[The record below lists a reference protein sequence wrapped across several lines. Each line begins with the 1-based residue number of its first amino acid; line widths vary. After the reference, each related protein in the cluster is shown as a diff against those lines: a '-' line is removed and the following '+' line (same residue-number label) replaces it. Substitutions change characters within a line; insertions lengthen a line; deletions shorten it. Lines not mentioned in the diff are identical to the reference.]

1 MPSDMKSLNTL
12 FNNALFRIPDYQRGY
27 AWTAKQLEDFWQDLV
42 RLTEDRKHYTGQL
55 TLEAV
60 KEPVWKGWEDDAWL
74 IRDVGFTPYYVVD
87 GQQRL
92 TTAIILLKCMID
104 RVGPTGSLAHRST
117 VEIEKQFLVYRSG
130 ELLRTCLFGYEKDN
144 PSHEYLKTQIL
155 GLPSVQNQ
163 HTRTLYTANLASAR
177 EFFTVRLKDAK
188 PEDLERWFRALT
200 QRFLFN
206 IHELGDDLDVFV
218 AFETMNNRGKPLS
231 KLELLKNRLIY
242 LSTLLPAPVTPVE
255 RQHMRRDINDAWKT
269 AYEFLGR
276 VEDQSLDDDDFLRAH
291 WIIYYPYAREDA
303 WEYAS
308 VLLDRNFTAKSVL
321 DSKLKAA
328 DLHTYVRSIQSSV
341 RKWHAMHFPAMAD
354 GIPAETKPWLERLN
368 RLRWGAFG
376 PLVMAALQTGNSSES
391 LLRLFVTAERFRFV
405 VNRLCRVRADTGD
418 NRFYRMA
425 EQVYHRVR
433 PLDEVTERI
442 HELVADYFWL
452 DRFKD
457 EMKAQKHNFYDWHGI
472 RYFLFEYEQHLRQK
486 AAMQAEKLDWVAF
499 SSVKGDNVSIE
510 HIYPQTPKPGE
521 WPEFDVLPEAQRSS
535 LCHSLGNLL
544 ALSTSK
550 NSKLSNRPFA
560 AKRVDSNGVIGY
572 HNGSYSE
579 IEVAKQAAWTP
590 ADVVARGLAM
600 LQFLEQRWNIV
611 LGSDADKRT
620 LLGV

>member
-1 MPSDMKSLNTL
+1 MPSDMKSLKTL

-27 AWTAKQLEDFWQDLV
+27 AWTAQQLGDFWQDLV

-104 RVGPTGSLAHRST
+104 RVGPTGTLAHQST
-117 VEIEKQFLVYRSG
+117 AEIEKQFLVYRSG
-130 ELLRTCLFGYEKDN
+130 GVLHTCLFGYEKDN

-163 HTRTLYTANLASAR
+163 HTRTLYTANLAAAR
-177 EFFTVRLKDAK
+177 EFFNAHLKKAK
-188 PEDLERWFRALT
+188 PEDLERWYRALT
-200 QRFLFN
+200 QRFLFS
-206 IHELGDDLDVFV
+206 IHELSDDLDVFV
-218 AFETMNNRGKPLS
+218 AFETMNNRGKALS
-231 KLELLKNRLIY
+231 KLERLKNRLIY
-242 LSTLLPAPVTPVE
+242 LSTLLPAPVTPDE
-255 RQHMRRDINDAWKT
+255 RQHIRRDINDAWKT

-276 VEDQSLDDDDFLRAH
+276 VEDQALNDDDFLRAH
-291 WIIYYPYAREDA
+291 WIMYYSYVKEDL

-308 VLLDRNFTAKSVL
+308 VLLNRKFTAKSVL
-321 DSKLKAA
+321 DGALKAA
-328 DLHTYVRSIQSSV
+328 DLLTYVRSIQSSV
-341 RKWHAMHFPAMAD
+341 RKWHAMHFPTVAD
-354 GIPAETKPWLERLN
+354 GIPAETKPWLERLS

-376 PLVMAALQTGNSSES
+376 PLVMAALQTVSSGES
-391 LLRLFVTAERFRFV
+391 MVRLLVAAERFRFV
-405 VNRLCRVRADTGD
+405 INRLCKLRADTGD
-418 NRFYRMA
+418 SRFYRMA
-425 EQVYHRVR
+425 EEVSKGEQ
-433 PLDEVTERI
+433 LDAVTGRI
-442 HELVADYFWL
+442 NELVAGFFSL
-452 DRFKD
+452 ERFQYEIK
-457 EMKAQKHNFYDWHGI
+457 MQAHNFYDWHGI
-472 RYFLFEYEQHLRQK
+472 RYFLFEYEQHLRQT

-499 SSVKGDNVSIE
+499 STVKGDNVSIE

-521 WPEFDVLPEAQRSS
+521 WPEFDALPEAERSR

-550 NSKLSNRPFA
+550 NSKLSNRTFA
-560 AKRVDSNGVIGY
+560 AKRIDNNGVIGY

-579 IEVAKQAAWTP
+579 IAVAKQTAWTP
-590 ADVVARGLAM
+590 ADVITRGLAM
-600 LQFLEQRWNIV
+600 LQFMEQRWSIS

-620 LLGV
+620 LLGL